1 MGEISR
7 SCPRIVVVGPCAAG
21 KSTLVTNL
29 RPKGYEI
36 RSCVQEHSY
45 MPDLW
50 KRFSKAD
57 VLIYLDAQLP
67 TVARRQQRGDWT
79 QERLDVQRER
89 LAHARDHCDLYLA
102 TDSLT
107 SGEVAE
113 CVEEFLRGKQISPQV
128 NG

>member
-1 MGEISR
+1 
-7 SCPRIVVVGPCAAG
+7 
-21 KSTLVTNL
+21 
-29 RPKGYEI
+29 
-36 RSCVQEHSY
+36 

-67 TVARRQQRGDWT
+67 TVARRQRRGDWT

-113 CVEEFLRGKQISPQV
+113 CDKLWAIAPLEEIPAGRFRSVACGEAK
-128 NG
+128 

>member
-7 SCPRIVVVGPCAAG
+7 ACPRIVVVGPCAAG
-21 KSTLVTNL
+21 KSTLVANL
-29 RPKGYEI
+29 RPKGYDI

-67 TVARRQQRGDWT
+67 TIARRQQRGDWT
-79 QERLDVQRER
+79 QERLDVQRGR

-113 CVEEFLRGKQISPQV
+113 CVEGFLRGRRISPKV
-128 NG
+128 HG

>member
-1 MGEISR
+1 MGESSR

-21 KSTLVTNL
+21 KSTLVANL
-29 RPKGYEI
+29 RPKGYDI

-67 TVARRQQRGDWT
+67 TIARRQQRSDRT

-89 LAHARDHCDLYLA
+89 LAHAREHCDFCLA

-107 SGEVAE
+107 RGEVAE
-113 CVEEFLRGKQISPQV
+113 CVEEFLRGKQFSPKAD
-128 NG
+128 G

>member
-1 MGEISR
+1 MGEVSR
-7 SCPRIVVVGPCAAG
+7 SCSRIVVVGPCAAG
-21 KSTLVTNL
+21 KSTLVANL
-29 RPKGYEI
+29 RSKGYDV

-50 KRFSKAD
+50 QRFSEAD

-67 TVARRQQRGDWT
+67 TIARRQRRSDWA

-89 LAHARDHCDLYLA
+89 LAHAREHCDFYLA

-107 SGEVAE
+107 RGEVAKR
-113 CVEEFLRGKQISPQV
+113 VERFLRGRQISPKTD
-128 NG
+128 G